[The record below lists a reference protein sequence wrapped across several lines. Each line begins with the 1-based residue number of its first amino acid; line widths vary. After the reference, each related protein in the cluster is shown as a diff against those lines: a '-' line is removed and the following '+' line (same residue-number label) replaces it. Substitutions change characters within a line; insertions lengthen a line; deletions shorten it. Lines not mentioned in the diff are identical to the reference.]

1 MEESMQPLSR
11 GDLPRREVMQT
22 PDEVAA
28 MLRLKGLGWGIKRIA
43 KELGCSHMTVRH
55 YVAQGGWLPYR
66 GGRRRRALA
75 GLEDWLAEC
84 FRRHAGNAD
93 VVRQELAAEKGIELS
108 LRTVEREVAPLRREL
123 EAEARA
129 TIRFETP
136 PGKQLQ
142 IDFGERRAPIGGES
156 VKVYLFVATLGYS
169 RRLYV
174 RAFRNER
181 QESWFAG
188 LEGAFRHFGGVPE
201 EVLFDNDRGLVVRH
215 DRQTREVEFNVRLH
229 AFARHWRF
237 RPRACAPYR
246 ARTKGKDERGV
257 GYVKKNAIA
266 GRRFDSWSAFEA
278 HLDAWTREIADQRVH
293 GTTGEV
299 PIERFRRA
307 EANALRS
314 IAGIPPF
321 AVSRELVRKVQ
332 ADCAIEVDG
341 NAYSVPWRLIG
352 ETVRVTLAGGQLR
365 VSHAGHEVAVH
376 QRCAGRFERRVD
388 PLHFEGVV
396 GFRSKAA
403 VAAAPAPESADPELL
418 RPLLE
423 YERLA
428 GGRW

>member
-1 MEESMQPLSR
+1 
-11 GDLPRREVMQT
+11 
-22 PDEVAA
+22 
-28 MLRLKGLGWGIKRIA
+28 
-43 KELGCSHMTVRH
+43 MTVRR
-55 YVAQGGWLPYR
+55 YVSERGWVRYQGG
-66 GGRRRRALA
+66 GRSRRLA
-75 GLEDWLAEC
+75 GLEDWLAER

-93 VVRQELAAEKGIELS
+93 VVRQELAAEKAIRVS
-108 LRTVEREVAPLRREL
+108 LRTVERAVAPLRREL

-142 IDFGERRAPIGGES
+142 IDFGERRALIGGES

-181 QESWFAG
+181 QDSWFAG
-188 LEGAFRHFGGVPE
+188 LEEAFRHFGGVTE

-215 DRQTREVEFNVRLH
+215 DRATREVEFNARLL
-229 AFARHWRF
+229 AFARHWQF

-266 GRRFDSWSAFEA
+266 GRRFESWSAFEA
-278 HLDAWTREIADQRVH
+278 HLEEWTREIADQRVH

-307 EANALRS
+307 EAQALRA
-314 IAGIPPF
+314 IAGVPPF
-321 AVSRELVRKVQ
+321 AARREVVRKVQ
-332 ADCAIEVDG
+332 ADCAIEVEG

-352 ETVRVTLAGGQLR
+352 ERVRVTIAGEQLR
-365 VSHAGHEVAVH
+365 VSHAGREVAVH
-376 QRCAGRFERRVD
+376 QRAIGHCQRCID
-388 PLHFEGVV
+388 PRHFEGVV
-396 GFRSKAA
+396 GFRPQ
-403 VAAAPAPESADPELL
+403 APARCEAEDYALL
-418 RPLLE
+418 RPLVE
-423 YERLA
+423 YERLV

>member
-1 MEESMQPLSR
+1 MEGSLQPLSR
-11 GDLPRREVMQT
+11 GELPRREVMQT
-22 PDEVAA
+22 PDEVEA
-28 MLRLKGLGWGIKRIA
+28 MLRLKALGWGIKRIA
-43 KELGCSHMTVRH
+43 RELGCSHMTVRH

-66 GGRRRRALA
+66 GHGRPRALA
-75 GLEDWLAEC
+75 GLEGWVAER
-84 FRRHAGNAD
+84 FRQHAGNAD
-93 VVRQELAAEKGIELS
+93 VVRQELLAEKGIQLT
-108 LRTVEREVAPLRREL
+108 LRTIEREVAPLRRQL

-142 IDFGERRAPIGGES
+142 IDYGERRVLIGGDNT
-156 VKVYLFVATLGYS
+156 KVYLFVATLGYS
-169 RRLYV
+169 RRVYV

-188 LEGAFRHFGGVPE
+188 LEGAFHHFGGITE

-215 DRQTREVEFNVRLH
+215 DRATREVEFNTRLH
-229 AFARHWRF
+229 AFAHHWRF

-257 GYVKKNAIA
+257 GYVKKNAVA
-266 GRRFDSWSAFEA
+266 GRTFESWSTFEA
-278 HLDAWTREIADQRVH
+278 HLERWTREIADQRVH

-299 PIERFRRA
+299 PIERFRRT
-307 EANALRS
+307 EVQALRS

-321 AVSRELVRKVQ
+321 AVSRELVRKVH

-352 ETVRVTLAGGQLR
+352 ETVRVTVAGEQLR
-365 VSHAGHEVAVH
+365 VSHAGREVAVH
-376 QRCAGRFERRVD
+376 QRCVGRFERRVD
-388 PLHFEGVV
+388 PLHFAGVV
-396 GFRSKAA
+396 GFRPKAT
-403 VAAAPAPESADPELL
+403 VVLSTAADVADPELL
-418 RPLLE
+418 RPLIE
-423 YERLA
+423 YERLV